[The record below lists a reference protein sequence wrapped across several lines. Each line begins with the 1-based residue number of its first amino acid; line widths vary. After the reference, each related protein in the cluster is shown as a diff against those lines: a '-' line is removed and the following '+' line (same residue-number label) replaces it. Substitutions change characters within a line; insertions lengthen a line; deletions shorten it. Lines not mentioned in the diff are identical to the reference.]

1 MKLRFGD
8 VAKMCKWVS
17 TLIIVILNVKRE
29 WLQQISIRM
38 FLWLMKSKGAKEEEM
53 VEMNNKTNY
62 QTLKSKNG
70 RAKLKK
76 GRNTWK

>member
-53 VEMNNKTNY
+53 VEMNNNGQHILLRNLEKTSMIH
-62 QTLKSKNG
+62 TLH
-70 RAKLKK
+70 
-76 GRNTWK
+76 